1 MELSLCNLTSGCK
14 QCWRR
19 LVYFWG
25 KMKWRIH
32 CASGRV
38 FIAARFCES
47 CWDLI
52 EGGWGEWILRMRRTL
67 PTSSRLLCWKENE
80 NAQICAVCLCQKLE
94 NIPEGNDP
102 TCWRAKKI
110 VFSFPYYL
118 VEQVE
123 REMKAISQFKINK
136 IKASKLFIFW
146 KPEFTFSRKIL
157 ILYSKERNS

>member
-1 MELSLCNLTSGCK
+1 MLKKIGIFLRKNEMKNSLCIRKSFYCSQILWK
-14 QCWRR
+14 LLRFDWR
-19 LVYFWG
+19 WTG
-25 KMKWRIH
+25 
-32 CASGRV
+32 GR
-38 FIAARFCES
+38 
-47 CWDLI
+47 
-52 EGGWGEWILRMRRTL
+52 EWILRMRRTL
-67 PTSSRLLCWKENE
+67 PTSSKLLCWKENE

-136 IKASKLFIFW
+136 IKASELFIFW